1 MQTSISSL
9 RCADNEMRYANWIT
23 VKNANAL
30 SIIEITHATIIEFL
44 QYLTIIYI
52 YTPLIVMWLGASLAE
67 HQKGWVIRK

>member
-52 YTPLIVMWLGASLAE
+52 YIHLS
-67 HQKGWVIRK
+67 